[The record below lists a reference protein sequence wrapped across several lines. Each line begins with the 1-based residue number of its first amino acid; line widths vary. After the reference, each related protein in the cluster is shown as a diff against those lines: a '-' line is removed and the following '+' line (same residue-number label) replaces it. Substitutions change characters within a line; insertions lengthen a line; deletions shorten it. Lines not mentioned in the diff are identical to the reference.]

1 MHIKTTVRYHFSLM
15 KLAKIEK
22 TVIPRTEEDKE
33 KLKVPHILLAGVYT
47 AITFLKG
54 REQKS

>member
-1 MHIKTTVRYHFSLM
+1 MHTKTTVRNRFSL
-15 KLAKIEK
+15 KKVAKIEK

-33 KLKVPHILLAGVYT
+33 KQVPHTLLEGVYT